1 MTTDQTSVLDPEE
14 AGASEQEPSTP
25 PSDFT
30 SRSGASLVV
39 ERARDRHLVREAQKL
54 RWTVFADE
62 QGARILTPEPG
73 YDIDPL
79 DDYCRHILVR
89 DVRTGHVV
97 ACTRILYQEDADR
110 AGGFYSESEFDLTAI
125 RRAPGRTME
134 MGRTCVHPEYRKTV
148 TISLL
153 WTGIAQ
159 YTAFRDY
166 ARIIGCASI
175 PMRQDRGAGALAV
188 YHDLMAR
195 CPSPQDLRVVP
206 KHPLP
211 DGLEPVGEPKA
222 PPLLMAY
229 VRYGAVVC
237 GPPCWDPGFDTADLL
252 MMLPAENVGPR
263 YLRRFVERKREET
276 GPNRDSP
283 HA

>member
-1 MTTDQTSVLDPEE
+1 MMTDQTSVPDSEE
-14 AGASEQEPSTP
+14 NSTP
-25 PSDFT
+25 ERGSPSSFGDSS
-30 SRSGASLVV
+30 SRPTASLVV
-39 ERARDRHLVREAQKL
+39 ERARDGHQVREAQRL
-54 RWTVFADE
+54 RWIVFAEE
-62 QGARILTPEPG
+62 QGARILTPESG

-79 DDYCRHILVR
+79 DEYCRHILVR
-89 DVRTGHVV
+89 DTRTGYVV

-125 RRAPGRTME
+125 RLAPGRTME
-134 MGRTCVHPEYRKTV
+134 MGRTCVHPDYRKTV

-175 PMRQDRGAGALAV
+175 PMGQNRGAGALAV

-195 CPSPQDLRVVP
+195 CPSPVDLRVVP

-211 DGLEPVGEPKA
+211 EGLAPASEPQA
-222 PPLLMAY
+222 PSLLMAY

-263 YLRRFVERKREET
+263 YLRRFVERKRDV
-276 GPNRDSP
+276 PDRSP
-283 HA
+283 PDA

>member
-1 MTTDQTSVLDPEE
+1 MTTDQTTLPDSEGTGTPERE
-14 AGASEQEPSTP
+14 GFTLLSDSTP
-25 PSDFT
+25 
-30 SRSGASLVV
+30 RSTASLVV
-39 ERARDRHLVREAQKL
+39 ERARDRNHVREAQRL
-54 RWTVFADE
+54 RWVVFADE
-62 QGARILTPEPG
+62 QGARILTPESG

-89 DVRTGHVV
+89 ETRTGHVV

-125 RRAPGRTME
+125 RQAPGRTME
-134 MGRTCVHPEYRKTV
+134 MGRTCVHPDYRKTV

-195 CPSPQDLRVVP
+195 CPSPPNLRVVP

-211 DGLEPVGEPKA
+211 EGLEAAGEPKA
-222 PPLLMAY
+222 PSLLMAY

-263 YLRRFVERKREET
+263 YLRRFVERTR
-276 GPNRDSP
+276 NDVDRSSP